1 LYSHSILVVD
11 DEGVILNTLK
21 RTFRREYNVFSALN
35 GEDALSIMEQNDI
48 ALIIADYLM
57 PDMTGTEL
65 LKLASQKRPDTIRI
79 ILSAYPDEKPF
90 MNAVDTG
97 HVHRYITKPWELED
111 VKSAVRDGIQAY
123 ETLHPNKTPKVA
135 TNNV

>member
-1 LYSHSILVVD
+1 MGLHSILIVD
-11 DEGVILNTLK
+11 DEKVILNTLQ

-48 ALIIADYLM
+48 DLIIADHLM

-65 LKLASQKRPDTIRI
+65 LKRASKKYPETIRI

-90 MNAVDTG
+90 MDAVDTG

-111 VKSAVRDGIQAY
+111 VKSAVKEGIQTY
-123 ETLHPNKTPKVA
+123 ETSHPGRTPR
-135 TNNV
+135 TEF